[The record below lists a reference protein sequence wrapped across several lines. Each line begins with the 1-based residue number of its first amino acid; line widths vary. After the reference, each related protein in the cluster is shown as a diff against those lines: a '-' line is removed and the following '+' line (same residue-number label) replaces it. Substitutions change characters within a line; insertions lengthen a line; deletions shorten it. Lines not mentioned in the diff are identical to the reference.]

1 MQSNPKNLP
10 VQLFVFIALS
20 LAVVI
25 WTLAVSR
32 NCLYENYSEYF
43 AMGVDS
49 TEFNSTLQSEYT
61 KQWPKKYGT
70 AINITALQ
78 NKLKE
83 RLKQATDKKIIVIWT
98 TGIPLGGGVNREVCG
113 NCEITFNRTLIS
125 DNKTAAVVVYFTGT
139 TPENMPP
146 LMSRNPNHLYVYWT
160 LESSASVRFKYHKNL
175 HYEDEYGFN
184 ATMTYR
190 RDSDFPDKLYSAN
203 AVMAIVKSTNV
214 PKPEKLLKLK
224 TKKSLAVVSD
234 CAQHSV
240 AKQRIRLIKQ
250 IIAKGY
256 ELEGYGGC
264 FPKQGKFADGA
275 KRDSQEFFRAIRS
288 YKFYFSFENSYHCKD
303 YITEKFFKNAFH
315 SYTVPVVWGAT
326 KEDYL
331 AFAPAGSFIY
341 AEDFET
347 SNKLIEYLRYLDQND
362 TAYLEYFQWHNMD
375 PDRVPGCK
383 SIGRICQLCRAL
395 YGINFDDI
403 YNPNFDPENHP
414 RPLFDDDVSYRP
426 AVSVRDWFYYKDN
439 KECFDKYH

>member
-1 MQSNPKNLP
+1 MQSNSRKFPIQF
-10 VQLFVFIALS
+10 VLFLT
-20 LAVVI
+20 LLLGVVI
-25 WTLAVSR
+25 WILAVSR
-32 NCLYENYSEYF
+32 NCLYENYSKYF
-43 AMGVDS
+43 VMPVNS
-49 TEFNSTLQSEYT
+49 TELTSTLQIQYT
-61 KQWPKKYGT
+61 EQWPKKERT
-70 AINITALQ
+70 DFNLTVLQ
-78 NKLKE
+78 NKLEE
-83 RLKQATDKKIIVIWT
+83 RLKEATDKKIIVIWT
-98 TGIPLGGGVNREVCG
+98 AGIPLKGGVVGGVCG
-113 NCEITFNRTLIS
+113 NCEVTLNRTMIS
-125 DNKTAAVVVYFTGT
+125 DNKTAAVVVYFTGA

-146 LMSRNPNHLYVYWT
+146 LRSRNPNHLYVYWT
-160 LESSASVRFKYHKNL
+160 LESSSSVRFKYHRNL
-175 HYEDEYGFN
+175 RYEDEYGFN

-190 RDSDFPDKLYSAN
+190 RDSDFPDKLYSTN
-203 AVMAIVKSTNV
+203 SVMAIVKSRNV
-214 PKPEKLLKLK
+214 PKAEELLKLK
-224 TKKSLAVVSD
+224 TKKSLVVVSD

-240 AKQRIRLIKQ
+240 AKQRIRLIKK

-275 KRDSQEFFRAIRS
+275 KRDSQEFFRAIRA

-326 KEDYL
+326 KKDYL

-347 SNKLIEYLRYLDQND
+347 SNELIEYLRYLDQNA

-375 PDRVPGCK
+375 PDMVPGCK

-403 YNPNFDPENHP
+403 HNPNFDPENHP
-414 RPLFDDDVSYRP
+414 RPLFDDGVSYRP
-426 AVSVRDWFYYKDN
+426 AISVRDWLYHEDN
-439 KECFDKYH
+439 KECFDKYY